1 VLPDLVLHEEMLATM
16 TGEDAVREVLDKA
29 RSESAWAAEN
39 EIGPEHY
46 LLKVEGVDYFIST
59 LHLELHRVRIMQV
72 CIKTFVVPRLQLV
85 ECTEENLQ
93 LAAEQEGAQKELEV
107 AEIVLQSDLAALIP
121 SLSKYLEL
129 ENQDITAYRAR
140 MTVERAKFTKELAQ
154 RVQEEDTYML
164 HKYVDSEP
172 MPLKVPAM
180 INISVNMPL
189 AEKSMR
195 TLQASPQSSVDDLI
209 VAAFKKF
216 CAFSQTAAKGKVPGD
231 YILKVTG
238 FQDFLFGPEPI
249 ISYDYV
255 RRSLS
260 KEMDI
265 ILSLVETS
273 EIVKQYPKERID
285 YVSIVDKVLAVPQVE
300 DLGMKVVSV
309 NKKNVGLKLK
319 IKRVEGLTPPSG
331 VDVMYFVRMLFIHGS
346 ANFMEPQYTKL
357 SSLVDGNL
365 IWDQVMF
372 TTVTIPNIPLGVRLQ
387 FSLWQRVRPQGSG
400 ASDPKSIDSA
410 TDKCIGWVNFALF
423 NSAGFMKS
431 GLQAAI
437 LWTAVKEDEVLLPDP
452 VGSCLQNV
460 FAKDPITLFVD
471 FEPSIYFKNPRMR
484 PRLSEAPTSKMSKG
498 ASKLDAGGMLA
509 SLENIVKRD
518 SLKHVSEEEKMLLWD
533 NRNLMVQDPRA
544 LPKVALSCPWDDDAK
559 VRELYELLR
568 FWAPLNAAQAI
579 ELVGSNFSDPAIRAH
594 GVAALDQLPDA
605 DVLAFLPQLVQAL
618 KFELNHD
625 SALATLLVQ
634 RAFRCRHRIGHSFF
648 WLLKSEMHIP
658 SIAERYGLMLESYL
672 RGCGSHRK
680 ELRDQVK
687 AMDLLVEV
695 AVKIKL
701 IPSATRL
708 KAQREMLAALQ
719 FPPVFQLPLDPRLQV
734 SGLRIEKCKFMDSKK
749 VPMWLV
755 FNNAEALGDPV
766 TIIFKEGDDLRQDA
780 LTLQILRICDKF
792 WKEQGMDLRMNCY
805 GAVAT
810 GDERGMIE
818 VVLNSITMAGINKK
832 AGGARKVLA
841 KDTVLDFLKGQNSLN
856 DDQLS
861 KCQDNFTLSC
871 AAYCVATYVLGIG
884 DRHNDNIMVT
894 MAGHLFHIDFGHFL
908 GNYKEKFGIKRE
920 RAPFVFTPQ
929 YAAVIGDRNSD
940 RWNQYVRRCKAAY
953 NVLRKNANLLINL
966 FHMMLST
973 GIPELRNEQDI
984 EYLRTALSLDMTD
997 EEAAKFIESLIYESL
1012 DCKTTR
1018 LNDIAHILAH

>member
-1 VLPDLVLHEEMLATM
+1 MS
-16 TGEDAVREVLDKA
+16 GEDAVREVVDKA
-29 RSESAWAAEN
+29 REMSAWAVEN
-39 EIGPEHY
+39 DIQPENY
-46 LLKVEGVDYFIST
+46 LLKVEGVDYFINT

-93 LAAEQEGAQKELEV
+93 LASEQESVQKDLEV

-129 ENQDITAYRAR
+129 ENQDITNYRAR
-140 MTVERAKFTKELAQ
+140 MTVERANFTRELAQ

-172 MPLKVPAM
+172 MPLKLPAM

-209 VAAFKKF
+209 VAAFKKL
-216 CAFSQTAAKGKVPGD
+216 CSFSQTAAKGKVPGD

-249 ISYDYV
+249 IYYDYV

-265 ILSLVETS
+265 VLSLVETA

-309 NKKNVGLKLK
+309 NKKSVGLKLK
-319 IKRVEGLTPPSG
+319 IKRVEGLNPPPG

-346 ANFMEPQYTKL
+346 VNFMEPQFTKL
-357 SSLVDGNL
+357 SALVDGNL

-387 FSLWQRVRPQGSG
+387 FSLWQRARAQGASHG
-400 ASDPKSIDSA
+400 ASDPKSIDAA
-410 TDKCIGWVNFALF
+410 TDKCVGWVNFALY

-437 LWTAVKEDEVLLPDP
+437 LWTGKEPGAEAVPDP

-460 FAKDPITLFVD
+460 FAKDPIALFID
-471 FEPSIYFKNPRMR
+471 FEPSIYFKNPKMR

-498 ASKLDAGGMLA
+498 ASKLDAGGISA
-509 SLENIVKRD
+509 QLESIVKRD
-518 SLKHVSEEEKMLLWD
+518 SLRHMTEEEKMLIWD
-533 NRNLMVQDPRA
+533 NRNLLVSDPRA
-544 LPKVALSCPWDDDAK
+544 LPKVALACPWDDDAK
-559 VRELYELLR
+559 VRELYELIR
-568 FWAPLNAAQAI
+568 FWASLTAAQAI
-579 ELVGSNFSDPAIRAH
+579 ELVGSNFSDPTIRAH
-594 GVAALDQLPDA
+594 GVAALDQFSDA

-625 SALATLLVQ
+625 SALATLLIQ

-687 AMDLLVEV
+687 AMDLLVDV
-695 AVKIKL
+695 AVKIKS
-701 IPSATRL
+701 IPAASRL

-719 FPPVFQLPLDPRLQV
+719 FPAVFQLPLDPRLQV

-755 FNNAEALGDPV
+755 FNNAEPLGDAV

-780 LTLQILRICDKF
+780 LTLQIMRICDKF

-810 GDERGMIE
+810 GDEIGMIE

-832 AGGARKVLA
+832 AGGALKVLA
-841 KDTVLDFLKGQNSLN
+841 KDTVLTFLKGQNSLN
-856 DDQLS
+856 EEQLN

-871 AAYCVATYVLGIG
+871 AAY
-884 DRHNDNIMVT
+884 
-894 MAGHLFHIDFGHFL
+894 
-908 GNYKEKFGIKRE
+908 
-920 RAPFVFTPQ
+920 
-929 YAAVIGDRNSD
+929 
-940 RWNQYVRRCKAAY
+940 W
-953 NVLRKNANLLINL
+953 
-966 FHMMLST
+966 
-973 GIPELRNEQDI
+973 
-984 EYLRTALSLDMTD
+984 
-997 EEAAKFIESLIYESL
+997 
-1012 DCKTTR
+1012 
-1018 LNDIAHILAH
+1018 